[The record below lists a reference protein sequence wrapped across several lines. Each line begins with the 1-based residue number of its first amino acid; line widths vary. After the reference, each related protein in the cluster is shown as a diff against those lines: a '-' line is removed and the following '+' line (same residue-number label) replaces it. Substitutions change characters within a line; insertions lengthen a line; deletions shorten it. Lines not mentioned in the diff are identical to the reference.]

1 MADIRINA
9 LATTAASTASD
20 DFVAVDGSANG
31 TRKLNAF
38 SPTFGGNATVGGNLT
53 VSGTGGIAASAGS
66 VTATG
71 AGTAIVRHFVATG
84 TGLATEVGLTLDN
97 QGTGGKK
104 YTWWSLASSSGL
116 GANGTLI
123 LRNETDSITP
133 IAIAPTSGNVT
144 LAGNLTVSGTGT
156 SSFNKGSSGTAV
168 SFLSGNN
175 SNYLDISIGRAT
187 QEHYLAV
194 AAASGNY
201 VSGTVAGDFALNVA
215 NGANFVFGHA
225 GSLLGTWKA
234 NGNLLIGGVIDG
246 GQKLQVNGT
255 ASFADAVTVGGADKV
270 LTITSTAS
278 TPGFTMR
285 QTGGIAANR
294 NWGIVINNSANGD
307 FILRRSTTT
316 SGDPTTA
323 VLTFDSS
330 SNATFAGDLTVSGG
344 NVGVG
349 GAPSAG
355 IGVRVSGTNFA
366 GLYQYGLLHDGELSG
381 TTESNGLTAAGSIKA
396 STAVTDFNAIS
407 VVKPG
412 MGSGASIVTSRG
424 LQITNLGVGGGIT
437 HVYGIDIQAQSGAAT
452 TNVAIRA
459 AGKIMFTSLPTSS
472 VGLAT
477 GELWNDSGT
486 VKIAL

>member
-31 TRKLNAF
+31 TRKLNAY
-38 SPTFGGNATVGGNLT
+38 SPTFG
-53 VSGTGGIAASAGS
+53 
-66 VTATG
+66 
-71 AGTAIVRHFVATG
+71 
-84 TGLATEVGLTLDN
+84 
-97 QGTGGKK
+97 
-104 YTWWSLASSSGL
+104 
-116 GANGTLI
+116 
-123 LRNETDSITP
+123 
-133 IAIAPTSGNVT
+133 
-144 LAGNLTVSGTGT
+144 GNLTVSGTGT
-156 SSFNKGSSGTAV
+156 SSFGGKIQSSVATATGYNQLYDTTGITTGRGAFAITSTGASLALGIEASVGGTSFTGSTAYASYFGTRTATPIH
-168 SFLSGNN
+168 FINN
-175 SNYLDISIGRAT
+175 DSIRAT
-187 QEHYLAV
+187 LT
-194 AAASGNY
+194 S
-201 VSGTVAGDFALNVA
+201 T
-215 NGANFVFGHA
+215 
-225 GSLLGTWKA
+225 
-234 NGNLLIGGVIDG
+234 GNLLIGGVIDG